1 MKRTLYVSSLS
12 ALALTGAL
20 IAPAQPVEA
29 AESCPRTS
37 KVSVLFVHGFNENS
51 RVWASMSSRLSKL
64 AGISIPAPFD
74 YSKEGLNRKWVTN
87 PAIGAELAKEINCQA
102 EASKSEKAV
111 VIAHSMGGLAVLQAI
126 KEDPS
131 IKNKLGAVIT
141 IGTPNQGSEFAKS
154 AIGEAA
160 QFCRSIEKLPGVQP
174 CSDTLRVLLGGYD
187 ALPALAADSKQVR
200 ALPAWP
206 DTVPVLAIAGNIRP
220 KFAIPIAP
228 NPIWG
233 TLAVH
238 GPYSGTDGMV
248 ATSSAL
254 HNNEINGL
262 GGKFE
267 YKCTTEWPVVLP
279 IITPADCE
287 HNALLRSDKVKKR
300 VVAEVRDAIAQLA
313 PSPSKPSSRP
323 TESSQPSQSA
333 SNTNP
338 ACPPPSATVESEV
351 GRYNESHGF
360 DRSKQIIETVC
371 KGGWAVVRIKMESSY
386 GGVTSVGFIVLQ
398 HVGSSWPMV
407 AAGSD
412 SSVCNKIPANLRFGM
427 CA

>member
-12 ALALTGAL
+12 VLALTGAL

-29 AESCPRTS
+29 AESCPRTN
-37 KVSVLFVHGFNENS
+37 KMSVLFVHGFNNNPS
-51 RVWASMSSRLSKL
+51 VWGDPTAPESML
-64 AGISIPAPFD
+64 AQVAKSAAVKTFD
-74 YSKEGLNRKWVTN
+74 YSNANRKWVTD
-87 PAIGAELAKEINCQA
+87 PAVGARLVKEINCLA
-102 EASKSEKAV
+102 DASEHSLT

-126 KEDPS
+126 KEDPN

-160 QFCRSIEKLPGVQP
+160 QFCRSVEKLPGIQP

-233 TLAVH
+233 TLAIH

-267 YKCTTEWPVVLP
+267 YKCTTEWPIVLP

-300 VVAEVRDAIAQLA
+300 VVAEIKDAVAQLSS
-313 PSPSKPSSRP
+313 SPNKPSSRP
-323 TESSQPSQSA
+323 TESSQPSQPT

-338 ACPPPSATVESEV
+338 SCPPPSATVESEV

-371 KGGWAVVRIKMESSY
+371 KSGWAVVRIKMESSY

-398 HVGSSWPMV
+398 HIGSGWPMA